1 MINRKLGLFLAT
13 CLSMVITTSSFA
25 APPIVDSV
33 EVGLSKDLIYFVFP
47 DRYLNGDTSNDKFP
61 GYDPSHT
68 AFFHGGDLK
77 GLTGTCMPGDN
88 GLARIKKLGFTAV
101 WVTPLVVQQ
110 KPTSGGAG
118 YHGYWGVDFLNV
130 DPHLGTKAD
139 LIAFSEC
146 AKKLNLKLI
155 LDVVTNHTGD
165 VIRYEGKTAFIPT
178 DATSEKNPQWLNDL
192 SNFHNVGDISN
203 CWGDGPCS
211 QLGDF
216 YGLDDVATEKPL
228 VYDGWAQVYGQWI
241 KDYGFVG
248 FRVDTARHVDDEF
261 FKNWSPQIN
270 AQAASV
276 GIKNFTTFGEV
287 WDVNPINLMNYV
299 RRNKIQTVLDFPFQR
314 TSIEFASGYSDAT
327 TLENLF
333 NYDDLYTSPTS
344 NASNLVTFLGNHDM
358 GRAAKIIESKRI
370 NPASELLPRT
380 LLGHALLYLT
390 RGIPSVYY
398 GDEVGMIGTGSG
410 SDQLARQDMF
420 STQVNIWKTEK
431 RIGSS
436 PIGTGNS
443 FTITDKHPIAVY
455 LKTLASLRAANPGLA
470 NGSMKIRTVKD
481 SLFVISKKD
490 SIENREYLVAFNNST
505 KPMKA
510 TITSAT
516 SVGGW
521 KVLLGKSKLAI
532 KNENVTVTVPALST
546 LVLKANKG
554 IDKTSV
560 KVGKI
565 TSEMDFLTGYYETKA
580 TIVSQDLLRVTF
592 FCRTSADQPWVSL
605 GTDTNAPYSV
615 YIDPL
620 EYQGKKIE
628 IRAQVL
634 NSKGVRYELPSTTI
648 TISAS

>member
-276 GIKNFTTFGEV
+276 GINNFTTFGEV

-358 GRAAKIIESKRI
+358 GRAGKIIESKRI

-470 NGSMKIRTVKD
+470 NGSIKIRTVKD

>member
-1 MINRKLGLFLAT
+1 MPSKKLGLFIAT
-13 CLSMVITTSSFA
+13 CLSFVFATTSFGA
-25 APPIVDSV
+25 APVQDPAQ
-33 EVGLSKDLIYFVFP
+33 VGLAKDVIYFVFP

-61 GYDPSHT
+61 GYDPSGT

-77 GLTGTCMPGDN
+77 GLTGTCLPGDN

-110 KPTSGGAG
+110 RPTSSGAG

-155 LDVVTNHTGD
+155 LDIVTNHTGD
-165 VIRYEGKTAFIPT
+165 VIKYSDRTAYLPT
-178 DATSEKNPQWLNDL
+178 ESNGIKNPEWLNDL
-192 SNFHNVGDISN
+192 SNYHNVGDIKN
-203 CWGDGPCS
+203 CWGDGSCIK
-211 QLGDF
+211 LGDF
-216 YGLDDVATEKPL
+216 YGLDDTATEKPV
-228 VYDGWAQVYGQWI
+228 VYNGWAQVYGQWI

-270 AQAASV
+270 AQASAV
-276 GIKNFTTFGEV
+276 GIKNFTIFGEV
-287 WDVNPINLMNYV
+287 WDENPVNLVSYV
-299 RRNKIQTVLDFPFQR
+299 RENKIQTVLDFPFQR
-314 TSIEFASGYSDAT
+314 TSTEFAAGYSDAS

-333 NYDDLYTSPTS
+333 NYDDMYTTPTS
-344 NASNLVTFLGNHDM
+344 NASNLVTFLGNHDL
-358 GRAAKIIESKRI
+358 GRAGKFIESKKI
-370 NPASELLPRT
+370 NPDAELLPRT

-398 GDEVGMIGTGSG
+398 GDEVGMTGTGSG
-410 SDQLARQDMF
+410 GDQLARQDMF
-420 STQVNIWKTEK
+420 ATKVDIWKTEK
-431 RIGSS
+431 RIGST

-443 FTITDKHPIAVY
+443 FTATDKHPIALY
-455 LKTLASLRAANPGLA
+455 LQKLASLRSTNPGLA
-470 NGSMKIRTVKD
+470 NGYMQIRTVND

-490 SIENREYLVAFNNST
+490 KLENQEYLVAFNNSAKSVKT
-505 KPMKA
+505 
-510 TITSAT
+510 TITTAT
-516 SVGGW
+516 STGGW
-521 KVLLGKSKLAI
+521 KVLLGASKLAI
-532 KNENVTVTVPALST
+532 KNEKVTVTVPALST
-546 LVLKANKG
+546 LVLKANKK

-565 TSEMDFLTGYYETKA
+565 SSELDFLSGYYQAKA
-580 TIVSQDLLRVTF
+580 AITSLDLLHVTF
-592 FCRTSADQPWVSL
+592 YYRAVGDKTWISL

-620 EYQGKKIE
+620 PYEGKDIE
-628 IRAQVL
+628 IRADAV
-634 NSKGVRYELPSTTI
+634 NSKGVKYELPSTTV
-648 TISAS
+648 TISAP

>member
-1 MINRKLGLFLAT
+1 MINKKLGLFLAT
-13 CLSMVITTSSFA
+13 CLSVVVATTSFA
-25 APPIVDSV
+25 ATPVSDSV

-47 DRYLNGDTSNDKFP
+47 DRYINGDTSNDKFP
-61 GYDPSHT
+61 GYDPSDT

-77 GLTGTCMPGDN
+77 GLTGTCQPGDN

-110 KPTSGGAG
+110 KPTPNGAG

-165 VIRYEGKTAFIPT
+165 VIRYNEKVAYIPS
-178 DATSEKNPQWLNDL
+178 DLTSAKNPSWLNDL
-192 SNFHNVGDISN
+192 RNFHNVGDMSN
-203 CWGDGPCS
+203 CWGDGSCM

-216 YGLDDVATEKPL
+216 YGLDDIATEKPV
-228 VYDGWAQVYGQWI
+228 VYNGWAEVYGQWI
-241 KDYGFVG
+241 KEYGFVG
-248 FRVDTARHVDDEF
+248 FRVDTARHVDDAF

-270 AQAASV
+270 AKAASA
-276 GIKNFTTFGEV
+276 GIEKFTIFGEV

-314 TSIEFASGYSDAT
+314 ISTEFASGYSDAS

-333 NYDDLYTSPTS
+333 GYDDLYTSSTS

-358 GRAAKIIESKRI
+358 GRAGKIIESKRI
-370 NPASELLPRT
+370 NPAPELLPRT

-420 STQVNIWKTEK
+420 STKVNIWKTEK

-443 FTITDKHPIAVY
+443 FTVSEKHPIALY
-455 LKTLASLRAANPGLA
+455 LEKLAALRTANPGLA
-470 NGSMKIRTVKD
+470 NGSMQIRTVKD

-490 SIENREYLVAFNNST
+490 TVENREYLVAFNNST
-505 KPMKA
+505 KAMKT

-516 SVGGW
+516 STGGW
-521 KVLLGKSKLAI
+521 KVLLGSSKLAI
-532 KNENVTVTVPALST
+532 KNEKVTVTVPALST

-580 TIVSQDLLRVTF
+580 AITSQDLLRVTF
-592 FCRTSADQPWVSL
+592 YVRTVADQPWVSL

-615 YIDPL
+615 YIDPMDY
-620 EYQGKKIE
+620 EGKKIE
-628 IRAQVL
+628 IRAEAL
-634 NSKGVRYELPSTTI
+634 NSKGVKYELPSTTI
-648 TISAS
+648 TIPAP

>member
-1 MINRKLGLFLAT
+1 
-13 CLSMVITTSSFA
+13 
-25 APPIVDSV
+25 V

-47 DRYLNGDTSNDKFP
+47 DRYLNGDTSNYKFP
-61 GYDPSHT
+61 GYDPSGT

-110 KPTSGGAG
+110 NPTPGGAG

-165 VIRYEGKTAFIPT
+165 VIRYEEKIAFIPA
-178 DATSEKNPQWLNDL
+178 DATSAKNPQWLNDL
-192 SNFHNVGDISN
+192 SNFHNVGDTSN
-203 CWGDGPCS
+203 CWGDGPCG

-216 YGLDDVATEKPL
+216 YGLDDVATEKPV

-241 KDYGFVG
+241 RDYGFVG

-276 GIKNFTTFGEV
+276 GINNFTIFGEV

-314 TSIEFASGYSDAT
+314 TSTEFASGYSDAS

-333 NYDDLYTSPTS
+333 EYDDLYTSPTS

-358 GRAAKIIESKRI
+358 GRAGKIIESKRI

-420 STQVNIWKTEK
+420 STKVNIWKTEK

-455 LKTLASLRAANPGLA
+455 LKKLASLRAANPGLA

-490 SIENREYLVAFNNST
+490 AVENREYLVAFNNST
-505 KPMKA
+505 KPIKA

-521 KVLLGKSKLAI
+521 KVLLGTSKLTI

-592 FCRTSADQPWVSL
+592 FCRASADQPWVSL

-628 IRAQVL
+628 IRAEAL
-634 NSKGVRYELPSTTI
+634 NSKGVKYELPSTTI
-648 TISAS
+648 TIPAP

>member
-276 GIKNFTTFGEV
+276 GINNFTTFGEV

-358 GRAAKIIESKRI
+358 GRAGKIIESKRI

>member
-13 CLSMVITTSSFA
+13 CLSVVIATSSFA
-25 APPIVDSV
+25 AAPVADSV

-61 GYDPSHT
+61 GYDPSGT

-110 KPTSGGAG
+110 KPTPGGAG

-165 VIRYEGKTAFIPT
+165 VIRYEEKKAFIPA
-178 DATSEKNPQWLNDL
+178 DATSAKNPQWLNDL
-192 SNFHNVGDISN
+192 SNFHNVGDTSN
-203 CWGDGPCS
+203 CWGDGPCG

-216 YGLDDVATEKPL
+216 YGLDDVATEKPV

-276 GIKNFTTFGEV
+276 GINNFTTFGEV

-314 TSIEFASGYSDAT
+314 TSTEFASGYSDAS

-333 NYDDLYTSPTS
+333 DYDDLYTSPTS

-358 GRAAKIIESKRI
+358 GRAGKIIESKRI

-420 STQVNIWKTEK
+420 STKVNIWKTEK

-455 LKTLASLRAANPGLA
+455 LKKLASLRAANPGLA

-490 SIENREYLVAFNNST
+490 AVENREYLVAFNNST
-505 KPMKA
+505 KPIKA

-521 KVLLGKSKLAI
+521 KVLLGTSNLAI

-592 FCRTSADQPWVSL
+592 FCRASADQPWVSL

-628 IRAQVL
+628 IRAEAL
-634 NSKGVRYELPSTTI
+634 NSKGVKYELPSTTI
-648 TISAS
+648 TVPTP

>member
-1 MINRKLGLFLAT
+1 
-13 CLSMVITTSSFA
+13 MVITTSSFA

-248 FRVDTARHVDDEF
+248 FRVDTARHVDEEF

-276 GIKNFTTFGEV
+276 GINNFTTFGEV

-344 NASNLVTFLGNHDM
+344 NASNLVTFLGNHDI
-358 GRAAKIIESKRI
+358 GRAGKIIESKRI

-455 LKTLASLRAANPGLA
+455 LKTLASLRAANPGLV

-490 SIENREYLVAFNNST
+490 LIANREYLVAFNNST

-521 KVLLGKSKLAI
+521 KVLLGTSKLVI

-628 IRAQVL
+628 IRAEVL
-634 NSKGVRYELPSTTI
+634 NSKGIRYELPSTTI

>member
-1 MINRKLGLFLAT
+1 
-13 CLSMVITTSSFA
+13 MVITTSSFA

-248 FRVDTARHVDDEF
+248 FRVDTARHVDEEF

-276 GIKNFTTFGEV
+276 GINNFTTFGEV

-314 TSIEFASGYSDAT
+314 TSTEFASGYSDAS

-333 NYDDLYTSPTS
+333 KNDDLYTSATS
-344 NASNLVTFLGNHDM
+344 NASNLVTFLGNHDI
-358 GRAAKIIESKRI
+358 GRAGKIIESKRI

>member
-13 CLSMVITTSSFA
+13 CLSLVVTTSSFA
-25 APPIVDSV
+25 APPVVDSV

-47 DRYLNGDTSNDKFP
+47 DRYLNGDTSNDNFP

-165 VIRYEGKTAFIPT
+165 VIRYEGKTAYIPT
-178 DATSEKNPQWLNDL
+178 DAISEKNPQWLNDL
-192 SNFHNVGDISN
+192 SNFHNVGDIN
-203 CWGDGPCS
+203 KCWGDGPCS

-276 GIKNFTTFGEV
+276 GINNFTIFGEV
-287 WDVNPINLMNYV
+287 WDVNPMNLMNYV

-314 TSIEFASGYSDAT
+314 TSTEFASGYSDAS

-333 NYDDLYTSPTS
+333 RNDDLYTSATS

-358 GRAAKIIESKRI
+358 GRAGKIIESKRI
-370 NPASELLPRT
+370 NPTSELLPRT

-410 SDQLARQDMF
+410 GDQLARQDMF
-420 STQVNIWKTEK
+420 STKVDIWKTEK
-431 RIGSS
+431 RIGAS
-436 PIGTGNS
+436 PVGTGNS
-443 FTITDKHPIAVY
+443 FTITDKHPIAIY
-455 LKTLASLRAANPGLA
+455 LKKLASLRAANPGLA
-470 NGSMKIRTVKD
+470 NGSMRIRTVKD

-505 KPMKA
+505 KPIKA

-516 SVGGW
+516 SAGGW
-521 KVLLGKSKLAI
+521 KVLLGASKLVI
-532 KNENVTVTVPALST
+532 KNENVTMTVPALST

-592 FCRTSADQPWVSL
+592 FCRTSANQPWVSL

-620 EYQGKKIE
+620 EYEGKKIE
-628 IRAQVL
+628 IRAEAL

-648 TISAS
+648 TIPAP

>member
-1 MINRKLGLFLAT
+1 
-13 CLSMVITTSSFA
+13 MVITTSSFA

-276 GIKNFTTFGEV
+276 GINNFTTFGEV

-358 GRAAKIIESKRI
+358 GRAGKIIESKRI

>member
-248 FRVDTARHVDDEF
+248 FRVDTARHVDEEF

-276 GIKNFTTFGEV
+276 GINNFTTFGEV

-314 TSIEFASGYSDAT
+314 TSTEFASGYSDAS

-333 NYDDLYTSPTS
+333 KNDDLYTSATS
-344 NASNLVTFLGNHDM
+344 NASNLVTFLGNHDI
-358 GRAAKIIESKRI
+358 GRAGKIIESKRI

-420 STQVNIWKTEK
+420 STQVNIWKIEK

-455 LKTLASLRAANPGLA
+455 LKTLASLRAANPGLV

-490 SIENREYLVAFNNST
+490 SIGNREYLVAFNNST

-628 IRAQVL
+628 IRAEVL
-634 NSKGVRYELPSTTI
+634 NSKGIRYELPSTTI

>member
-248 FRVDTARHVDDEF
+248 FRVDTARHVDEEF

-276 GIKNFTTFGEV
+276 GINNFTTFGEV

-314 TSIEFASGYSDAT
+314 TSTEFASGYSDAS

-333 NYDDLYTSPTS
+333 KNDDLYTSATS
-344 NASNLVTFLGNHDM
+344 NASNLVTFLGNHDI
-358 GRAAKIIESKRI
+358 GRAGKIIESKRI

-420 STQVNIWKTEK
+420 STQVNIWKIEK

-455 LKTLASLRAANPGLA
+455 LKTLASLRAANPGLV

-490 SIENREYLVAFNNST
+490 LIENREYLVAFNNST

-521 KVLLGKSKLAI
+521 KVLLGTSKLVI

-628 IRAQVL
+628 IRAEVL
-634 NSKGVRYELPSTTI
+634 NSKGIRYELPSTTI

>member
-1 MINRKLGLFLAT
+1 MFNKKLGLLLAT
-13 CLSMVITTSSFA
+13 CLTAALATTSFA
-25 APPIVDSV
+25 AAPSQDSAQA
-33 EVGLSKDLIYFVFP
+33 GLSKDLIYFVFP
-47 DRYLNGDTSNDKFP
+47 DRYLNGDTSNDKIA
-61 GYDPSHT
+61 GYDPTDT

-77 GLTGTCMPGDN
+77 GLTGTCQPGDN

-110 KPTSGGAG
+110 KPTPNGAG

-155 LDVVTNHTGD
+155 LDTVTNHTGD
-165 VIRYEGKTAFIPT
+165 VIKYNDKVAYIPT
-178 DATSEKNPQWLNDL
+178 DMKNAKNPAWLNDL
-192 SNFHNVGDISN
+192 GNFHNVGDMSN
-203 CWGDGPCS
+203 CWGEGSCT

-216 YGLDDVATEKPL
+216 YGLDDTATEKPV
-228 VYDGWAQVYGQWI
+228 VYNGWAQVYGQWI

-248 FRVDTARHVDDEF
+248 FRVDTARHVDDNF

-314 TSIEFASGYSDAT
+314 TSTEFASGYSDAST
-327 TLENLF
+327 VANLF
-333 NYDDLYTSPTS
+333 SYDDLYTSATS
-344 NASNLVTFLGNHDM
+344 SASNLVTFLGNHDM
-358 GRAAKIIESKRI
+358 GRAGKIIESKRI
-370 NPASELLPRT
+370 NSAAELLPRT

-398 GDEVGMIGTGSG
+398 GDEVGMTGTGSG

-420 STQVNIWKTEK
+420 STKVKIWKTEK

-436 PIGTGNS
+436 PIGTGDS
-443 FTITDKHPIAVY
+443 FAITDKHPIALY
-455 LKTLASLRAANPGLA
+455 LEKLAALRAANPGLA
-470 NGSMKIRTVKD
+470 NGSMQIRIAKD
-481 SLFVISKKD
+481 SLLVISKKD
-490 SIENREYLVAFNNST
+490 DVENREYLVAFNNST
-505 KPMKA
+505 KPIKT
-510 TITSAT
+510 TITTAT

-521 KVLLGKSKLAI
+521 KNLLGASI
-532 KNENVTVTVPALST
+532 ISFKNEKVTVTVPALST
-546 LVLKANKG
+546 LVLKANKL
-554 IDKTSV
+554 IDKTAV
-560 KVGKI
+560 KVGRI

-580 TIVSQDLLRVTF
+580 MITSQDLLRVTF
-592 FCRTSADQPWVSL
+592 YCRTSAGQPWVSL

-620 EYQGKKIE
+620 DYEGKKLE
-628 IRAQVL
+628 IRAEAV
-634 NSKGVRYELPSTTI
+634 NSKGAQFELSSATI
-648 TISAS
+648 TVPAP